1 MPILS
6 SMNSATPNQVVDLSS
21 SFHLIPSPNYLLQ
34 NLKLFSFDPSTTRST
49 SLDYLVETNNY
60 VDRETTRYGTDQNTS
75 ILPRMTNYEIEIPH
89 FYRQDEVTPEAFQS
103 RRRFGSSAELDANS
117 VVISYLEAHS
127 IAHHATRERL
137 LAKALFKNTV
147 DATNTRN
154 PNINWEDTF
163 GSQQQVDTVNLASA
177 STDVPEFLDGVM
189 VKLRSALGSLSVSQT
204 DTLVFCG
211 SSFYSKIRFHP
222 SVKELYT
229 FTSAADNGNNIIT
242 NYREAGNMP
251 GISMFRFMDMTF
263 IRVPDDSVYSVGADE
278 AYFVPKFSELANPF
292 RAIYGPAS
300 RHMDVAQMA
309 PQEVFSYTTRD
320 QMQMVSVHNEYSL
333 LPVSQL
339 PSVIVKVTNTT
350 A

>member
-1 MPILS
+1 
-6 SMNSATPNQVVDLSS
+6 AV
-21 SFHLIPSPNYLLQ
+21 
-34 NLKLFSFDPSTTRST
+34 
-49 SLDYLVETNNY
+49 
-60 VDRETTRYGTDQNTS
+60 
-75 ILPRMTNYEIEIPH
+75 LP
-89 FYRQDEVTPEAFQS
+89 
-103 RRRFGSSAELDANS
+103 
-117 VVISYLEAHS
+117 
-127 IAHHATRERL
+127 
-137 LAKALFKNTV
+137 
-147 DATNTRN
+147 
-154 PNINWEDTF
+154 
-163 GSQQQVDTVNLASA
+163 
-177 STDVPEFLDGVM
+177 
-189 VKLRSALGSLSVSQT
+189 KLRSALGSLAVSQV

-211 SSFYSKIRFHP
+211 SSFFSKLRFHP

-263 IRVPDDSVYSVGADE
+263 IRVPDDSVYFVGADE
-278 AYFVPKFSELANPF
+278 AYFVPKFSELTNPF

-309 PQEVFSYTTRD
+309 PQDVFSYTTRD

-350 A
+350 TA